1 MSVTL
6 PSLTLVDWLQTRD
19 AIHQYARIMG
29 KIRGFYMPKAKH
41 WWHIT
46 LTVNAHG
53 LTTTPF
59 PVSGRNLEMQLDLI
73 SHQLSIYSDSGWHCA
88 IPLKGNSA
96 AGMRQQ
102 ITQLLATQGIELD
115 EQRLGAFDDENILT
129 YDADAADDFR
139 RALCWI
145 DVVFRTFKGGL
156 RQETSPVQL
165 FPHHLDIAMN
175 WFSGRLVPGV
185 DPDDEENADEQM
197 NFGFVSGDAS
207 IDEAY
212 FYVTAYPMPENWSD
226 LALPEGAYWHSEGW
240 VGAIL
245 PYARLLEANDPQV
258 TLLEFLQQ
266 VQGHGAA
273 LMNSRS

>member
-1 MSVTL
+1 MTATL
-6 PSLTLVDWLQTRD
+6 PSLILADWVETRD
-19 AIHQYARIMG
+19 AIHQYARIIG

-59 PVSGRNLEMQLDLI
+59 PVSGGTLEMQLDLI
-73 SHQLSIYSDSGWHCA
+73 SHQLSIFSNTGWNCG

-102 ITQLLATQGIELD
+102 ITQLLATQGIDLD
-115 EQRLGAFDDENILT
+115 EQLLSAFEDESILA
-129 YDADAADDFR
+129 YDADTADDFH
-139 RALCWI
+139 RALSWI

-185 DPDDEENADEQM
+185 DPADEDTADEQM

-212 FYVTAYPMPENWSD
+212 FYVTAYPIPENWSG
-226 LALPEGAYWHSEGW
+226 LALSQGAYWHTEGW

-245 PYARLLEANDPQV
+245 PYARLLKANDPQAM
-258 TLLEFLQQ
+258 LLEFLQQ
-266 VQGHGAA
+266 LQGHGAA
-273 LMNSRS
+273 LMK

>member
-6 PSLTLVDWLQTRD
+6 PTLKLADWFETRD
-19 AIHQYARIMG
+19 AIHQYARIIG
-29 KIRGFYMPKAKH
+29 KIRGFYMSKAKH

-59 PVSGRNLEMQLDLI
+59 PVIGRNLEMQLDLI
-73 SHQLSIYSDSGWHCA
+73 SHQLSIFSDTGWSCG
-88 IPLKGNSA
+88 IPFKGSSA

-102 ITQLLATQGIELD
+102 ITQLLATQGVDLD
-115 EQRLGAFDDENILT
+115 EQLLSAFEDESVQA

-139 RALCWI
+139 RALSWI

-165 FPHHLDIAMN
+165 FPHHLDISMN

-185 DPDDEENADEQM
+185 DPANEENADEQM
-197 NFGFVSGDAS
+197 NFGFVNGDAS

-212 FYVTAYPMPENWSD
+212 FYITAYPMPENWSG
-226 LALPEGAYWHSEGW
+226 LVLPQGAYWHTEGW

-245 PYARLLEANDPQV
+245 PYARLLEVNDPQAM
-258 TLLEFLQQ
+258 LLEFLQQ
-266 VQGHGAA
+266 VQNHGAA
-273 LMNSRS
+273 LMK